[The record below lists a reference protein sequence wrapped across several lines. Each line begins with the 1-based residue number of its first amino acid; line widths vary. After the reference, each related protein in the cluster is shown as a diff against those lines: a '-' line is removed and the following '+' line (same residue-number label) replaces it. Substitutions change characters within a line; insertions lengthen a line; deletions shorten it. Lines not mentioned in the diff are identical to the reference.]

1 MKQDPTRDPA
11 SEARDDWASERM
23 TDREIALAKQ
33 AAARLLRDRAPG
45 LSESDRH
52 LLRKYPKHTLEQA
65 REIEAT
71 GPQVPNQ
78 HQGQSLGFVSGFEQL
93 RHQERGNYHLSGD
106 HT

>member
-1 MKQDPTRDPA
+1 MN
-11 SEARDDWASERM
+11 ER
-23 TDREIALAKQ
+23 ELQLAKQ
-33 AAARLLRDRAPG
+33 AAAKLLRDRAPG
-45 LSESDRH
+45 LSESDRS

-71 GPQVPNQ
+71 GPQMPKD
-78 HQGQSLGFVSGFEQL
+78 HKGQPLGYISGFEQL

>member
-1 MKQDPTRDPA
+1 MN
-11 SEARDDWASERM
+11 
-23 TDREIALAKQ
+23 DRELQLAKQ

-45 LSESDRH
+45 LTESDRH

-71 GPQVPNQ
+71 GPQMPLNHRIQ
-78 HQGQSLGFVSGFEQL
+78 DIGFVSGFEL
-93 RHQERGNYHLSGD
+93 IVAQEERNISLGGD

>member
-1 MKQDPTRDPA
+1 MKEDPCRDPA
-11 SEARDDWASERM
+11 SEARDDHASEPM

-33 AAARLLRDRAPG
+33 AAAKLLRDRAPG

-71 GPQVPNQ
+71 GPQMPKDHRV
-78 HQGQSLGFVSGFEQL
+78 QSLGYVSGFEL
-93 RHQERGNYHLSGD
+93 IVAQEERNISLGGD

>member
-1 MKQDPTRDPA
+1 
-11 SEARDDWASERM
+11 M

-33 AAARLLRDRAPG
+33 AAAKLLRDRAPG
-45 LSESDRH
+45 LSEADRH

-71 GPQVPNQ
+71 GPQMPKDHRV
-78 HQGQSLGFVSGFEQL
+78 QSLGYVSGFDL
-93 RHQERGNYHLSGD
+93 IVAQERNNISLGGD

>member
-1 MKQDPTRDPA
+1 MKEDPTRDPA
-11 SEARDDWASERM
+11 SEARDDHASERM

-33 AAARLLRDRAPG
+33 AAAKLLRDRAPG

-52 LLRKYPKHTLEQA
+52 LLRKYPKHSLEQA

-71 GPQVPNQ
+71 GPQMPKDHRV
-78 HQGQSLGFVSGFEQL
+78 QSLGYVSGFEL
-93 RHQERGNYHLSGD
+93 IVAQERHNISLGGD